1 MLVRMLEHIAG
12 SRDGNR
18 WPPRGGIIDLP
29 TEEAH
34 ALIAHGYAQ
43 PIPPAESAAF
53 GSRSDGEAPEAP
65 EAMETATLPKS
76 LNSKPLRGI

>member
-12 SRDGNR
+12 SRDGKP
-18 WPPRGGIIDLP
+18 WPPRGGIIELP
-29 TEEAH
+29 VQEAH
-34 ALIAHGYAQ
+34 ALVAHGYAQ
-43 PIPPAESAAF
+43 PIPSSESPAFA
-53 GSRSDGEAPEAP
+53 SRSDGEAPGAP

>member
-43 PIPPAESAAF
+43 PIPPAESPAF

-65 EAMETATLPKS
+65 EAMETATLPKA